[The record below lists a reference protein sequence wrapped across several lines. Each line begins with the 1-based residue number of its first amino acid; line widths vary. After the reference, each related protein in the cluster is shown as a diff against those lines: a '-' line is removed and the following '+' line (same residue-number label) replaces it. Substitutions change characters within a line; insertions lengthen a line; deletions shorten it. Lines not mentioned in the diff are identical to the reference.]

1 MKFDTMTSF
10 KIDLQ
15 KMIHLTKLG
24 YELGVA
30 HFEGNFKENRYV
42 ERLKDKYDTSWE
54 NRWWCFELSSLKN
67 AWRAM

>member
-1 MKFDTMTSF
+1 MNEPRDPPTPKMIKVQKSKVVLMKFDTMTSF

-42 ERLKDKYDTSWE
+42 ER
-54 NRWWCFELSSLKN
+54 
-67 AWRAM
+67 

>member
-24 YELGVA
+24 YEFGVD
-30 HFEGNFKENRYV
+30 HFEGNFKKNTYV
-42 ERLKDKYDTSWE
+42 ER
-54 NRWWCFELSSLKN
+54 
-67 AWRAM
+67 

>member
-15 KMIHLTKLG
+15 KMIHLTQLG

-42 ERLKDKYDTSWE
+42 ER
-54 NRWWCFELSSLKN
+54 
-67 AWRAM
+67 

>member
-54 NRWWCFELSSLKN
+54 NR
-67 AWRAM
+67 